1 MPLWNCYPFDPE
13 VAPLF
18 GYHPSLTA
26 GILFTIAFL
35 GVLTTHVSQA
45 CNTIYPWIGLVL
57 SIGAALEFIGW
68 LARTLAYRCPY
79 TFAIWQIQLSTLMSA
94 PYFTTVG
101 IYGVL
106 DLMYAVIDQVRL
118 PFRPKRWADICM
130 TIALLSLILQV
141 IGGSL
146 AHKASS
152 VASSVDKT
160 VSLGI
165 DILYAGS
172 LVQLLSLNIFM
183 VLFGYLII
191 RTRQRLV
198 WRMPMLKMLAVLAFA
213 LVCIIVRDTYR
224 IVESTN
230 GWRGYSYTYEILGCL
245 FDGLPMFIANVTLS
259 IWHPAVLLNE
269 AMLMESRVVR
279 AEEVELRSR
288 EDQNGRGSR
297 LLDEYPPIS
306 EELEPVLR
314 KR

>member
-1 MPLWNCYPFDPE
+1 
-13 VAPLF
+13 
-18 GYHPSLTA
+18 
-26 GILFTIAFL
+26 
-35 GVLTTHVSQA
+35 
-45 CNTIYPWIGLVL
+45 
-57 SIGAALEFIGW
+57 
-68 LARTLAYRCPY
+68 
-79 TFAIWQIQLSTLMSA
+79 MSA

-152 VASSVDKT
+152 AASSLDKT

-165 DILYAGS
+165 DIL
-172 LVQLLSLNIFM
+172 
-183 VLFGYLII
+183 
-191 RTRQRLV
+191 QRLV

-245 FDGLPMFIANVTLS
+245 LDGLPMFIANVTLS

-269 AMLMESRVVR
+269 AMLMESGVVR

-288 EDQNGRGSR
+288 EDQNGRGGSR

>member
-1 MPLWNCYPFDPE
+1 MSMWNCYPFDPE

-183 VLFGYLII
+183 VLFGC
-191 RTRQRLV
+191 
-198 WRMPMLKMLAVLAFA
+198 ASFA

-245 FDGLPMFIANVTLS
+245 FDGLPMFISNVTLS

-269 AMLMESRVVR
+269 EMIMESRVVR

>member
-152 VASSVDKT
+152 AASSLDKT

-165 DILYAGS
+165 DIL
-172 LVQLLSLNIFM
+172 
-183 VLFGYLII
+183 
-191 RTRQRLV
+191 QRLV

-245 FDGLPMFIANVTLS
+245 LDGLPMFIANVTLS

-269 AMLMESRVVR
+269 AMLMESGVVR

-288 EDQNGRGSR
+288 EDQNGRGGSR